1 MAHATEE
8 RTQNQQSKAQ
18 AEHAQT
24 PVPTPPQGRHSN
36 GNHETMGSKVTTKET
51 QQTQSKGNLSD
62 QKGQAHSYMKTGQQ
76 SPPGNSNR

>member
-24 PVPTPPQGRHSN
+24 PVPTPPQGQHSN
-36 GNHETMGSKVTTKET
+36 GDHEHLGSKVTTGESK
-51 QQTQSKGNLSD
+51 QAPGKGNVSD
-62 QKGQAHSYMKTGQQ
+62 QKGPAYSNAKSGQQ
-76 SPPGNSNR
+76 SPPGNSKR